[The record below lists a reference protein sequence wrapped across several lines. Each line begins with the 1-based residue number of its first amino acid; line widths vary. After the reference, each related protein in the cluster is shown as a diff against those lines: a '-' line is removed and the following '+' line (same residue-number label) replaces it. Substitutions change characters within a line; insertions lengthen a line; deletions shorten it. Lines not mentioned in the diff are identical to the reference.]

1 MGHSTTVNKK
11 IEIYMGDFTNSKPLS
26 SSKQTLLWHVVS
38 EDLSCTTFI
47 SSAGNV
53 CKKISSG
60 KSSVILLIS
69 NKKELDLLI
78 PEILS
83 ALTAWN
89 FKYWQDQNFD
99 LWMIVLLCV
108 EQRAKGHEEGGFQC
122 ARDLRDEGWER
133 AISGWRKNII
143 EARLE
148 ESQIVIKMK
157 FEWKWRYLHGPGAE
171 EPETK
176 MSA

>member
-26 SSKQTLLWHVVS
+26 SSEQTLLWHAVS
-38 EDLSCTTFI
+38 EDLSFTTFI

-60 KSSVILLIS
+60 KSSVIVLIS

-83 ALTAWN
+83 ALTP
-89 FKYWQDQNFD
+89 
-99 LWMIVLLCV
+99 
-108 EQRAKGHEEGGFQC
+108 G
-122 ARDLRDEGWER
+122 
-133 AISGWRKNII
+133 ISSIDKDRILISK
-143 EARLE
+143 
-148 ESQIVIKMK
+148 
-157 FEWKWRYLHGPGAE
+157 
-171 EPETK
+171 
-176 MSA
+176 